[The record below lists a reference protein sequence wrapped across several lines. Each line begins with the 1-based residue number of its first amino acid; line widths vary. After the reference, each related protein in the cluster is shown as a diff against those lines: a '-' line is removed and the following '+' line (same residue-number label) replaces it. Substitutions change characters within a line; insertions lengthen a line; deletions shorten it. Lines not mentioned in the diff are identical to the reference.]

1 MSVTAPLEMHGASS
15 PNNRAVKEE
24 RFSAPVMIAVWSGM
38 LAFCALF
45 WAVALYLLLIS
56 L

>member
-1 MSVTAPLEMHGASS
+1 MSVAVPLKLHRASS
-15 PNNRAVKEE
+15 SNNRAVKEE
-24 RFSAPVMIAVWSGM
+24 RFSAPVMIAVWTGM

-45 WAVALYLLLIS
+45 WAVALHLFLIS